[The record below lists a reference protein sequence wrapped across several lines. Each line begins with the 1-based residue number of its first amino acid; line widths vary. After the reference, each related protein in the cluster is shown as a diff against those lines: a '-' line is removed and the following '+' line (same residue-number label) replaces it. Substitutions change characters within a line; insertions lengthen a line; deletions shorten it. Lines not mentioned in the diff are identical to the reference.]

1 MEKNVQN
8 TDEKMKK
15 YHAYYSEIQSKIHTK
30 INLKGD
36 CMKPKMTKYCIYLR
50 ENGEKVF
57 ITEISEKKIDR
68 HSKNFS
74 DSQYL
79 GMVMKWVE
87 TVYH

>member
-1 MEKNVQN
+1 MKKNVQN

-15 YHAYYSEIQSKIHTK
+15 YHAYYSEIQSKISSK
-30 INLKGD
+30 IKLKD
-36 CMKPKMTKYCIYLR
+36 DYMKPKMYCIYLR

-57 ITEISEKKIDR
+57 ITEVSEKKIDS

-79 GMVMKWVE
+79 GIVTKWVK
-87 TVYH
+87 TVYHDT